1 MGIWEL
7 FWFRHFSLFLD
18 PKPTGAYL
26 GSDFPD
32 FEFLSGFKA
41 IWVIKSS
48 FSEELAKHKLTQWGF
63 GNFFG
68 SGTFLYF

>member
-26 GSDFPD
+26 GSDFPRFQD
-32 FEFLSGFKA
+32 FEGG
-41 IWVIKSS
+41 
-48 FSEELAKHKLTQWGF
+48 ELLPGSWGL
-63 GNFFG
+63 N
-68 SGTFLYF
+68 L